1 MAQRAY
7 RSAEEI
13 GLTGQ
18 RVSPIMES
26 MNTSP
31 IIPLAKLERIMIV
44 RALQQYP
51 NVREA
56 AQVLGIGKTTLYRK
70 LAECKAKENKP

>member
-1 MAQRAY
+1 
-7 RSAEEI
+7 
-13 GLTGQ
+13 
-18 RVSPIMES
+18 MEF

-51 NVREA
+51 NVKEA

-70 LAECKAKENKP
+70 LAEYKAKENP